1 MFRTRI
7 TIVAGAALAAA
18 LASAALGT
26 ALAGLASASPQA
38 TAARSGP
45 AHIQLRNT
53 SRGKILTTR
62 NGFTVY
68 AFTADKRRKD
78 VCVKRSGCTSVW
90 PLVTTHGKPQAG
102 QGVNRSML
110 GTINVNGKT
119 QVTYGGHP
127 LYKYSGDFSPGDTS
141 YVGFNQFRG
150 VWKALSASGKLI
162 G

>member
-26 ALAGLASASPQA
+26 ALTGLASARPTAS
-38 TAARSGP
+38 AARSGP
-45 AHIQLRNT
+45 ANIQLRNT
-53 SRGKILTTR
+53 RRGKILTTG

-78 VCVKRSGCTSVW
+78 VCVNRKGCTSVW

-102 QGVNRSML
+102 KGVNRSML
-110 GTINVNGKT
+110 GTIKVNGKT

-150 VWKALSASGKLI
+150 VWKALRASGKLI